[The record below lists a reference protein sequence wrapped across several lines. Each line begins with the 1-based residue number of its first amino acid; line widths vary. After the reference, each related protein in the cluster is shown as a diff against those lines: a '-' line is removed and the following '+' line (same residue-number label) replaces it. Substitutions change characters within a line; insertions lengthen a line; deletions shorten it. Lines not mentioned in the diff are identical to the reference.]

1 MDEDINNIKD
11 LRRKYYSNIYAMNN
25 IELLL
30 FDCDLKYDEDDLE
43 YLKSILFKNS
53 VILKREM
60 MLLHINEKVL
70 QLDCEKEFNEDIN
83 KVRAVLLKVA
93 NDYTLVLADP
103 KPRVSVTAFGESSI
117 ELLFAMWCQQANFMQ
132 VKDEIHEMIRNSFVA
147 NQIEIP

>member
-1 MDEDINNIKD
+1 MDEDINNLKD

-30 FDCDLKYDEDDLE
+30 FDCDIKYDEDDLE

-53 VILKREM
+53 VIIKREI

-83 KVRAVLLKVA
+83 KILFNFLNSEVMK
-93 NDYTLVLADP
+93 
-103 KPRVSVTAFGESSI
+103 KPS
-117 ELLFAMWCQQANFMQ
+117 
-132 VKDEIHEMIRNSFVA
+132 
-147 NQIEIP
+147 

>member
-83 KVRAVLLKVA
+83 KILINFLNSEVMK
-93 NDYTLVLADP
+93 
-103 KPRVSVTAFGESSI
+103 KPS
-117 ELLFAMWCQQANFMQ
+117 
-132 VKDEIHEMIRNSFVA
+132 
-147 NQIEIP
+147 